1 MSRSVTCFLVAVPL
15 LALLAYSLLHVTREG
30 GEPRSTAPEN
40 RSHAPEDSS
49 PLAAIAEGRTREPIL
64 VPAPPEE
71 PVEPE
76 TKPANRPAPLVI
88 RGRVRNEDDGP
99 VVDATVTACF
109 RGSREEGALSDGDGS
124 YRMEVAEEWASDL
137 VAVVAS
143 AEGALTQGLRL
154 EFDESALASRELE
167 CDLVLRRACAFEV
180 TVVDRQLDPVPGAV
194 VRLADAGKS
203 WGKVPPVNGKEWYQ
217 RARLQV
223 AMGSEVAVGET
234 GDDGRCALDGAPC
247 GELTVSVW
255 HPDFV
260 PRIEVPT
267 RDLEGFGRSAVRVIL
282 DSGHEVTGRVL
293 AEDGVPVAGAEVLV
307 RNAVSS
313 GSSVT
318 DEEGRFRIE
327 GFDEKLR
334 TSSLIC
340 RAEGFAV
347 RFVEEWSL
355 PAAGEAEVVLLR
367 GEDLELALLDGS
379 TGRLV
384 QGPARVL
391 FDLTALRSS
400 FRPSE
405 ILPPADRDCREGR
418 LDLHALP
425 EFLEGIEVRVADYD
439 PAYVS
444 FGSGI
449 PAGRVVLVL
458 TRPYTRRLRCL
469 DSATDESLPA
479 FRAEL
484 IVKLARTRGGT
495 RATATTLPMQAT
507 SEGNVAIFSS
517 SLVPA
522 DHDFSLFL
530 AADGYETLELVSN
543 RALFASDDTLLVRLS
558 PTDRGKQ

>member
-1 MSRSVTCFLVAVPL
+1 MSRSVTSFLVAVPL
-15 LALLAYSLLHVTREG
+15 LALLAYSLLHVARES
-30 GEPRSTAPEN
+30 GEPSSTAPEN
-40 RSHAPEDSS
+40 RSHASEDSS

-76 TKPANRPAPLVI
+76 TKPANRPVPLVI

-109 RGSREEGALSDGDGS
+109 RGDREEDALSDGDGS
-124 YRMEVAEEWASDL
+124 YHMEIAEEWASDL

-203 WGKVPPVNGKEWYQ
+203 WGKAPPVNGEEWYR

-234 GDDGRCALDGAPC
+234 DDDGRCALDGAPC

-255 HPDFV
+255 HPGFV

-318 DEEGRFRIE
+318 DEEGRFRI
-327 GFDEKLR
+327 GGLDGLAW

-347 RFVEEWSL
+347 CFVEQWSL
-355 PAAGEAEVVLLR
+355 PVAGEAEVVLQR

-379 TGRLV
+379 TGRPV

-400 FRPSE
+400 FRPGE
-405 ILPPADRDCREGR
+405 ILPPRTGTAGKAVWTSTLFPSSWKGSRSGSPTTTPPTSPSGLESRREG
-418 LDLHALP
+418 
-425 EFLEGIEVRVADYD
+425 
-439 PAYVS
+439 S
-444 FGSGI
+444 
-449 PAGRVVLVL
+449 
-458 TRPYTRRLRCL
+458 C
-469 DSATDESLPA
+469 
-479 FRAEL
+479 
-484 IVKLARTRGGT
+484 
-495 RATATTLPMQAT
+495 
-507 SEGNVAIFSS
+507 SS
-517 SLVPA
+517 
-522 DHDFSLFL
+522 
-530 AADGYETLELVSN
+530 
-543 RALFASDDTLLVRLS
+543 
-558 PTDRGKQ
+558 